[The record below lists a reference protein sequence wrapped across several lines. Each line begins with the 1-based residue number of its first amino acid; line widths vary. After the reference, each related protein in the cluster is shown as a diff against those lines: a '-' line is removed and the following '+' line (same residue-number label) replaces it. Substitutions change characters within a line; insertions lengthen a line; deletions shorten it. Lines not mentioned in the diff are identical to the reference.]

1 MKKNKHDKSSN
12 KSFGLFFFIIFTI
25 ITFYRVVDGN
35 SPKFYFFPI
44 AILFLILGLLNS
56 KILTP
61 INKTW
66 INFGFFLG
74 RIFSPIIMGFIYFL
88 IVTPTGI
95 IMRLLNKDLL
105 KLRYDKK
112 TNTYWFVK
120 KEINSNMKN
129 QF

>member
-1 MKKNKHDKSSN
+1 MKKKGNN
-12 KSFGLFFFIIFTI
+12 RGFGILFFVVFFIISI
-25 ITFYRVVDGN
+25 WPILNDGN
-35 SPKFYFFPI
+35 LRIWSMII
-44 AILFLILGLLNS
+44 ALIFLILGLLNS

-61 INKTW
+61 INKAW

-95 IMRLLNKDLL
+95 IMKLLNKDLL

-112 TNTYWFVK
+112 SNTYWFVK

>member
-1 MKKNKHDKSSN
+1 MPDLDV
-12 KSFGLFFFIIFTI
+12 FVFLIISLYPYLNHNDIRIWSLILSI
-25 ITFYRVVDGN
+25 I
-35 SPKFYFFPI
+35 
-44 AILFLILGLLNS
+44 FLILGLLNS